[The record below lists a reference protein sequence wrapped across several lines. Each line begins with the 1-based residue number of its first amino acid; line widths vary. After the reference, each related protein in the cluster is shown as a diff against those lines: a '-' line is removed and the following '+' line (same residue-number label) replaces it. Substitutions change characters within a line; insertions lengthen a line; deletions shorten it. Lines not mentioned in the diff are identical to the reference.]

1 MFLAEFGKPFISPT
15 CISIFQQVDALI
27 FIEFRRVRIE
37 ACFICC
43 NLHSQLL
50 FSQISSIPCWQF
62 IGWISQLMAMLDKNE
77 APAVQHI
84 VEKIA
89 STYPQ
94 AIVYPFMISSES
106 FSFPE
111 TAIGHKNKEFVER

>member
-1 MFLAEFGKPFISPT
+1 MSLAEFGKLFIDST
-15 CISIFQQVDALI
+15 CISIFHQVKA
-27 FIEFRRVRIE
+27 FIGFRGVRIE
-37 ACFICC
+37 ACFICY
-43 NLHSQLL
+43 NSQLL
-50 FSQISSIPCWQF
+50 FSQISSVPCWQF

-77 APAVQHI
+77 AQAVQHI
-84 VEKIA
+84 VEEIA
-89 STYPQ
+89 SNYPQ